1 MAGRR
6 FPETVKSRNG
16 RLTKPCATSRIQSQE
31 FNHSLFWTADHM
43 IHDGAVALAGGHW
56 KALGR
61 SVGWLVPV
69 PLCACS
75 RFRLSLPVS
84 LPLSLSLSLT
94 RFLLTVVIQ
103 FVLLSLSLCRS
114 LSACLAFFRSHLF
127 SGSVSFV
134 CCRHWPRSKFYPTD
148 VFSVLRS
155 ACLFSWTN

>member
-1 MAGRR
+1 
-6 FPETVKSRNG
+6 
-16 RLTKPCATSRIQSQE
+16 
-31 FNHSLFWTADHM
+31 M

-84 LPLSLSLSLT
+84 LPVSLSLS

-103 FVLLSLSLCRS
+103 FVLLSLSLCLS
-114 LSACLAFFRSHLF
+114 LRVSLFFALTCSLALSHLF
-127 SGSVSFV
+127 VVDTGRGQSFTQRTCSPFSAAPAFFHGRTEQIKPLSV
-134 CCRHWPRSKFYPTD
+134 
-148 VFSVLRS
+148 
-155 ACLFSWTN
+155 